1 MASRPSHYCRWSTKR
16 YVLAALAGTLVVSL
30 VVIAVSIVLTPAEVY
45 FTVTKV
51 TTNSS
56 DNGVKFLNIV
66 LTANNT
72 SHRASVKYR
81 SVIVYLRYK
90 ADVAKTIG
98 LREVSPPSSQPPWST
113 ASINVS
119 AALPLKLLMSDFG
132 GRGPNATLVSVLLDT
147 VVLFEYGS
155 VYTRPYNIR
164 VLCDP
169 MDYFSRWIRRSLP
182 ISCRDD

>member
-1 MASRPSHYCRWSTKR
+1 
-16 YVLAALAGTLVVSL
+16 VVSL
-30 VVIAVSIVLTPAEVY
+30 VVIAVSIALTPTEVY

-56 DNGVKFLNIV
+56 DNGVKFLNLV

-72 SHRASVKYR
+72 SHRAQVKYR
-81 SVIVYLRYK
+81 SVIVYLHYK
-90 ADVAKTIG
+90 ADAVKTIA
-98 LREVSPPSSQPPWST
+98 LREVNPPSSQPPWST
-113 ASINVS
+113 SGINVT
-119 AALPLKLLMSDFG
+119 AALPLDLLMSDFA
-132 GRGPNATLVSVLLDT
+132 GRGPNVTLVSVSLDT
-147 VVLFEYGS
+147 VVLFGYGS

-169 MDYFSRWIRRSLP
+169 VDYFSRWIRRSLP

>member
-1 MASRPSHYCRWSTKR
+1 
-16 YVLAALAGTLVVSL
+16 
-30 VVIAVSIVLTPAEVY
+30 
-45 FTVTKV
+45 
-51 TTNSS
+51 
-56 DNGVKFLNIV
+56 
-66 LTANNT
+66 
-72 SHRASVKYR
+72 
-81 SVIVYLRYK
+81 
-90 ADVAKTIG
+90 
-98 LREVSPPSSQPPWST
+98 
-113 ASINVS
+113 
-119 AALPLKLLMSDFG
+119 MSDFG